1 MKITAKQKD
10 ILDAAEKEF
19 LKHGLHNAV
28 IDQIVENA
36 NVSKRTLY
44 KYYRSK
50 LDLFQAVLMQKYRA
64 VGRAPQVKY
73 LKDQDFKT
81 QLKNLIENEI
91 NVYQSTAYR
100 DVAQMILRELM
111 LSQDKAEK
119 VFAQLP
125 PTGGSI
131 EAWLS
136 AAVKDGYLDCRDVS
150 AAAASL
156 DAHIKAFAF
165 YPQVFGF
172 DVLSDARKA
181 EISAHLVQVI
191 CKTYDYAGE

>member
-64 VGRAPQVKY
+64 VGRATPIKY
-73 LKDQDFKT
+73 NKDQDFKT
-81 QLKNLIENEI
+81 QLKNQILNEI
-91 NVYQSTAYR
+91 NTYQSVAYR

-125 PTGGSI
+125 PTGASI
-131 EAWLS
+131 AVWLD
-136 AAVKDGYLDCRDVS
+136 AAVRDGYIACSDVQM
-150 AAAASL
+150 AAESL
-156 DAHIKAFAF
+156 EAHIKAFAF
-165 YPQVFGF
+165 YPQVFGLAA
-172 DVLSDARKA
+172 LSEAR
-181 EISAHLVQVI
+181 SAQIADHLVDVI
-191 CKTYDYAGE
+191 CKTYDYAGA